1 MSNHFYPLTIADLQ
15 RETANAVCIRFDV
28 PEALKARFAFR
39 AGQHLTLRTI
49 WNGEEIR
56 RNYSLCA
63 APQEGELKIAI
74 KHIAGGVFSSFANQ
88 SLAVGQ
94 TLDVMP
100 AMGRFTHDFTADAHH
115 NYVGIAAGS
124 GITPVL
130 SLLKAA
136 LLEEP
141 DSQFTLIFGN
151 RDSRSILFLEELAD
165 LKNRYMGRLAVHHF
179 LSAEADEID
188 WFNGRLTRA
197 KLAEICDS
205 LVSVAKVDAFFICGP
220 GAMMDNAEAVLRE
233 RGVGLEKI
241 LVERFGIAPDT
252 ADDSREIA
260 NRLQSAT
267 GLNFTAILDGR
278 RRVIPFNPDKLNLLG
293 SVQEAGLAA
302 PYACKSGVC
311 ATCRAKLV
319 SGSVEMVK
327 NYGLNAS
334 ELEQG
339 YILTCQSFPLGP
351 DVVIDYDF

>member
-1 MSNHFYPLTIADLQ
+1 MSNHFYPLTIGQVQ
-15 RETANAVCIRFDV
+15 RETDHAVCIRFDV
-28 PEALKARFAFR
+28 PEALKSQFAFR
-39 AGQHLTLRTI
+39 AGQHLTLRTVR
-49 WNGEEIR
+49 NGEEIR

-100 AMGRFTHDFTADAHH
+100 AMGHFTHDFIAHAHH
-115 NYVGIAAGS
+115 HYVGIAAGS

-130 SLLKAA
+130 SLLKTA
-136 LLEEP
+136 LLEEQ

-151 RDSRSILFLEELAD
+151 HDSGSILFLEELAD

-188 WFNGRLTRA
+188 WFNGRLTRT
-197 KLAEICDS
+197 KLAEICDF
-205 LVSVAKVDAFFICGP
+205 LLPVTQVDAFFICGP
-220 GAMMDNAEAVLRE
+220 GAMMDDAEAVLRE
-233 RGVGLEKI
+233 RGVTPEKI
-241 LVERFGIAPDT
+241 RIERFGAGPET
-252 ADDSREIA
+252 AGEGREIA
-260 NRLQSAT
+260 ERVQSAT
-267 GLNFTAILDGR
+267 GLSFTAILDGR
-278 RRVIPFNPDKLNLLG
+278 RRVIAFNPDKLNLLG

-319 SGSVEMVK
+319 SGRVEMVK
-327 NYGLNAS
+327 NYGLSAS